1 MCSFPDVVVRGQ
13 AVRWLQSITS
23 DELVDYLPQLVQA
36 VKHEAWDS
44 STLARSEAGNGH
56 RTGGTGGL
64 GQLHTG
70 QVRGRT

>member
-1 MCSFPDVVVRGQ
+1 MRQQ

-44 STLARSEAGNGH
+44 STLAR
-56 RTGGTGGL
+56 
-64 GQLHTG
+64 
-70 QVRGRT
+70 